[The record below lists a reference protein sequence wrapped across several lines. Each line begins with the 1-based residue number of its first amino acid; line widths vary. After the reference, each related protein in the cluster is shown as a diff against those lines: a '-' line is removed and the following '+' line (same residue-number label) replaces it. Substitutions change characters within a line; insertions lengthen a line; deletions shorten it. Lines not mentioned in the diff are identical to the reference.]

1 MNFKQAVNW
10 LYGLQ
15 KYGMKLG
22 LERITHIAA
31 ELDNP
36 HKNYKTIHVGG
47 TNGKGSVCKFLE
59 SILVRNGYTVGV
71 YTSPH
76 LQHISERIVVNNKEI
91 TENELV
97 SLVKKIKPITDEM
110 MKKNNNPTF
119 FEVFTAIAF
128 EYFKEKKVDFAII
141 EVGLGGRFDA
151 TNIVKPEVSIITN
164 ISSEHQDVLGKK
176 IKDIAFEKAGI
187 IKENTPLVTAA
198 KDEALRVIEKIA
210 KEKKTHIEKI
220 SELNWKRTNIDG
232 LNQEFL
238 IKGILR
244 SYSVTT
250 SLIGRYQGENI
261 AIAISTVEIL
271 QNNGYIISKNS
282 IINGIKNT
290 VNPGR
295 MEVVSSRP
303 CVLLDGAHN
312 IAGMKVLIETLENDF
327 QFEGLIVV
335 LGILSDKNIEEM
347 LPFIL
352 PVSDFI
358 ITTKSSNKRACN
370 PKKLKDIIEDLGYK
384 KEIFVKDQIINAI
397 DHAKSIAKKN
407 DLICITGSLFT
418 VGEARDY
425 LVSNLQKC

>member
-10 LYGLQ
+10 LYGFQ

-22 LERITHIAA
+22 LERITYIAA

-36 HKNYKTIHVGG
+36 HQNYKTIHVGG

-59 SILVRNGYTVGV
+59 SILFRNGYTVGV

-164 ISSEHQDVLGKK
+164 ISSEHQNVLGKK

-187 IKENTPLVTAA
+187 IKEDIPLVTAA
-198 KDEALRVIEKIA
+198 KDEAFRVIEKIA

-238 IKGILR
+238 IKGILS

-250 SLIGRYQGENI
+250 SLIGRYQGENV

-271 QNNGYIISKNS
+271 QNNGFNISEES
-282 IINGIKNT
+282 IVDGIKNT

-327 QFEGLIVV
+327 QFERLIVV

-370 PKKLKDIIEDLGYK
+370 PKKLKDIIKDLGYK

-397 DHAKSIAKKN
+397 DYAKSIAKKN